1 MISPSPVSGA
11 LGVIGLSGRVCQ
23 MKVNM
28 KALIIQDDKKV
39 EDDIF
44 HAFQICLPEVELI
57 CTNLGEKGIELGK
70 SVPVDVVIID
80 MNIPDI
86 SGFDIL
92 KQIRHYSQVPVII
105 LSFSRDEADIVKSL
119 ELGADEYV
127 VKPFRQLEFMAH
139 VRALLRKK
147 ITPQERNDYLVVE
160 KI

>member
-1 MISPSPVSGA
+1 MPSRYACP
-11 LGVIGLSGRVCQ
+11 
-23 MKVNM
+23 KP
-28 KALIIQDDKKV
+28 K
-39 EDDIF
+39 
-44 HAFQICLPEVELI
+44 LI

-86 SGFDIL
+86 SGFEVL
-92 KQIRHYSQVPVII
+92 KQIRHYSQVPVIM

-119 ELGADEYV
+119 ELGADEYI
-127 VKPFRQLEFMAH
+127 VKPFRQLEFMAY

>member
-1 MISPSPVSGA
+1 
-11 LGVIGLSGRVCQ
+11 

-39 EDDIF
+39 LDDIF
-44 HAFQICLPEVELI
+44 HVFQICLPEVELV

-92 KQIRHYSQVPVII
+92 KQIRHYSQVPAIM
-105 LSFSRDEADIVKSL
+105 LSFSRDEVDIVKPL
-119 ELGADEYV
+119 EWGADEDI

-147 ITPQERNDYLVVE
+147 ITPQERNDRLVVE